1 MGDRFL
7 FVGLGNPGLR
17 YAGNRHNV
25 GFMVLEHLAGAAGIA
40 ITRSKF
46 KGLSGTGDFDG
57 QSLVLLEPQTFMN
70 LSGQAVSQARSFF
83 DVEPARILVIHDELD
98 LPFGTLRLKVGG
110 GHGGHNG
117 LRDLHEHLGGGDYA
131 RLRFGI
137 GRPPEGWQGAD
148 YVLSRWTTAEQDTL
162 PSLVDAAVDML
173 RAVFAGGVA
182 AAMNAHNTRKKP
194 QPSAAPTPSEQ
205 PPLSTP
211 STPSR

>member
-1 MGDRFL
+1 LGDRFL

-46 KGLSGTGDFDG
+46 KGLYGTGDFDG

-98 LPFGTLRLKVGG
+98 LPFGTLRLKMGG
-110 GHGGHNG
+110 GHAGHNG
-117 LRDLHEHLGGGDYA
+117 LRSIMAELGTGDFA
-131 RLRFGI
+131 RLRVGI
-137 GRPPEGWQGAD
+137 GRPLKGEVVDFVLQDFAAD
-148 YVLSRWTTAEQDTL
+148 QKPWLGDLLDRGTA
-162 PSLVDAAVDML
+162 AL
-173 RAVFAGGVA
+173 RLALQQGVA
-182 AAMNAHNTRKKP
+182 KAMNTVNQEPKK
-194 QPSAAPTPSEQ
+194 A
-205 PPLSTP
+205 
-211 STPSR
+211 